1 MPNLTATEITKAIAK
16 TQGKYSE
23 PEFREGAQATVR
35 LMFANESTVFKNVK
49 ALKKSVMQPTEAV
62 LMARKS
68 QAIGTNKQA
77 NHTAAA
83 FEDSFVKAITY
94 LQAQRKFKVSY
105 KLAENNIFGYQEQLD
120 AGVLNALMD
129 LRGTL
134 NTFAIAQLAAGK
146 NQVAVSA
153 PLMAWDGV
161 AFDYT
166 NLAANKEK
174 MASYLKS
181 VMRFNNYNGQIIQ
194 IVGGQR
200 LVADLIHNSKQGV
213 SNAENFAYQFE
224 NLEVVEEAGIDET
237 AIGST
242 EGYGYAFGKGYVAM
256 TSWNEGKNKRPDGL
270 NDPDGTSGYFTT
282 IPDPVIPGL
291 LYDVHVKRNLAD
303 TDLGGGKVFY
313 QDTVDE
319 YEVTAFYAYG
329 QAQMSTANQSPNFA
343 FSQG

>member
-16 TQGKYSE
+16 TKGKFSE
-23 PEFREGAQATVR
+23 PEFREGAQATAR

-49 ALKKSVMQPTEAV
+49 TLKASVLQPTEAI

-68 QAIGTNKQA
+68 QAIGANKEA
-77 NHTAAA
+77 NHTAAE
-83 FEDSFVKAITY
+83 FEDSFVQPITY

-105 KLAENNIFGYQEQLD
+105 KLAENNLFGYQDQMD
-120 AGVLNALMD
+120 AGILNAFMD
-129 LRGTL
+129 IRGAI
-134 NTFAIAQLAAGK
+134 NTYGIAQLAAGK

-166 NLAANKEK
+166 NLAINVEK

-181 VMRFNNYNGQIIQ
+181 VMRFNNYLGQVIQ

-200 LVADLIHNSKQGV
+200 LVADLLHYSKQAAGN
-213 SNAENFAYQFE
+213 SENFAYQFE

-237 AIGST
+237 AIGSAN
-242 EGYGYAFGKGYVAM
+242 GYGYAFGRGYVGM
-256 TSWNEGKNKRPDGL
+256 TSWNEGKNKNPDGL

-282 IPDPVIPGL
+282 IPDPIIPGL
-291 LYDVHVKRNLAD
+291 LYDVHVKRKLAD

-319 YEVTAFYAYG
+319 FEVTAFYAFG
-329 QAQMSTANQSPNFA
+329 QAQMSTANQSPSFA
-343 FSQG
+343 ISQA